1 MQSTSVPQFI
11 PTPYACTRGPYNDF
25 YTMYWEEIAGF
36 SCSPTKTKNPMEYLF
51 SHTNKMKIKINP
63 AKICWDKDTHT
74 HSLPFSVI
82 VSILLRITQIN
93 AYVMK
98 EKSEEYIA
106 GDTKGIVIV
115 SLKKKVILNIE
126 HPILIPRAI
135 TFLNKT

>member
-1 MQSTSVPQFI
+1 M
-11 PTPYACTRGPYNDF
+11 
-25 YTMYWEEIAGF
+25 
-36 SCSPTKTKNPMEYLF
+36 
-51 SHTNKMKIKINP
+51 HTH
-63 AKICWDKDTHT
+63 A

-82 VSILLRITQIN
+82 VSILLCITQIN

-106 GDTKGIVIV
+106 EYTKGIVIV